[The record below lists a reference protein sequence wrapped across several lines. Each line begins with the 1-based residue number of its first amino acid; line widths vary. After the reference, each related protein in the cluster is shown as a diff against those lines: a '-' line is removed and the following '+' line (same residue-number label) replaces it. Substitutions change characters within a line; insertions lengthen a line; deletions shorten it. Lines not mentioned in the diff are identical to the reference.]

1 MGGFEYPVMLEFLGG
16 PFLVLHFSYNTLM
29 TFLTMLSVILTATLM
44 ILLSIVSVIM
54 YLICGNNLKWL
65 LNVNLIYKTLWIG
78 AGSGL
83 LVLMLEKLS

>member
-1 MGGFEYPVMLEFLGG
+1 MGGFEYPVMLEFLEG